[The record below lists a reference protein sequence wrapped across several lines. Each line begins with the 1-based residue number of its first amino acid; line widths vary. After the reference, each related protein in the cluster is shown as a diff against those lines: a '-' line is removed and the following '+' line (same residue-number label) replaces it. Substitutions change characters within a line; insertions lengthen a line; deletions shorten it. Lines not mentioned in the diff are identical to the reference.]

1 MTYSL
6 LKTFKDFYGVALEI
20 GPGKTIKTQG
30 MEKLPEDIRLGLEK
44 WLEENREHVIE
55 RLKNEK

>member
-1 MTYSL
+1 MTYTL
-6 LKTFKDFYGVALEI
+6 HKVFKEFYGVTLEI

-30 MEKLPEDIRLGLEK
+30 MEKLPEDIRLSLEK
-44 WLEENREHVIE
+44 WLADNREHALE

>member
-6 LKTFKDFYGVALEI
+6 RKVFKDFYGVTLEI
-20 GPGKTIKTQG
+20 GPSKTIKTQG

-44 WLEENREHVIE
+44 WLAENREHVIE
-55 RLKNEK
+55 RLENDK

>member
-6 LKTFKDFYGVALEI
+6 RKVFKDFYGVTLEI
-20 GPGKTIKTQG
+20 GANKTIETKG
-30 MEKLPEDIRLGLEK
+30 MEKLPEDIRLSLEK
-44 WLEENREHVIE
+44 WLADNREHALE